1 MPACRLC
8 LLAAGLLLGLLL
20 FTPLSATGTD
30 EAEKPGVC
38 PQLEPITD
46 CVLECTL
53 DKDCADNRKCCQ
65 AGCSSV
71 CSKPNGPSE
80 GELSGTDTKLSETDT
95 TTQSAGL
102 DHTTSPLGGQVS
114 TKPPAVTRES
124 LGVQEKQGSCPS
136 VDLPKLGLC
145 EDQCQVD
152 SQCSGNMKCCR
163 NGCGKMA
170 CTTPKF

>member
-20 FTPLSATGTD
+20 FTPLSATVPPPLGW
-30 EAEKPGVC
+30 
-38 PQLEPITD
+38 
-46 CVLECTL
+46 
-53 DKDCADNRKCCQ
+53 
-65 AGCSSV
+65 
-71 CSKPNGPSE
+71 SE
-80 GELSGTDTKLSETDT
+80 GELSGSDTKLSETG
-95 TTQSAGL
+95 TTQSVGL
-102 DHTTSPLGGQVS
+102 DHTTQVS
-114 TKPPAVTRES
+114 TKPPAVTREG
-124 LGVQEKQGSCPS
+124 LGVREKQGTCPS
-136 VDLPKLGLC
+136 VDFPKLGLC

>member
-8 LLAAGLLLGLLL
+8 LLAAGLLLGLLP
-20 FTPLSATGTD
+20 FNPLSATG

-38 PQLEPITD
+38 PQLEPITG
-46 CVLECTL
+46 CVEECAL

-65 AGCSSV
+65 AGCSYV
-71 CSKPNGPSE
+71 CSEPNGLSE
-80 GELSGTDTKLSETDT
+80 GELSGTGTELSETGT

-102 DHTTSPLGGQVS
+102 AHTTPLSGGQVS
-114 TKPPAVTRES
+114 TKLLAVTR
-124 LGVQEKQGSCPS
+124 GGGDGEKQGSCPS
-136 VDLPKLGLC
+136 VDFPKLGLC
-145 EDQCQVD
+145 EDQCQAD

>member
-1 MPACRLC
+1 MDWSRVTVCD
-8 LLAAGLLLGLLL
+8 LLGSRFSVYSDVIRGHVLATFGLLLLISN
-20 FTPLSATGTD
+20 F
-30 EAEKPGVC
+30 ERPGVAC
-38 PQLEPITD
+38 PSLPVRTEMD
-46 CVLECTL
+46 
-53 DKDCADNRKCCQ
+53 ARY

-80 GELSGTDTKLSETDT
+80 GELSGTDTKLSETGT

-102 DHTTSPLGGQVS
+102 DHTTKPPGGQVS
-114 TKPPAVTRES
+114 TKPPAVTREG
-124 LGVQEKQGSCPS
+124 LGVREKQGTCPS
-136 VDLPKLGLC
+136 VDIPKLGLC

>member
-20 FTPLSATGTD
+20 FTPISVTGAD
-30 EAEKPGVC
+30 AEKPGEC

-71 CSKPNGPSE
+71 CSKPN
-80 GELSGTDTKLSETDT
+80 
-95 TTQSAGL
+95 
-102 DHTTSPLGGQVS
+102 
-114 TKPPAVTRES
+114 
-124 LGVQEKQGSCPS
+124 EKQGTCPS
-136 VDLPKLGLC
+136 VDIPKLGLC

>member
-1 MPACRLC
+1 MKRSGKLPGWRKLPSRGSSPR
-8 LLAAGLLLGLLL
+8 GLGTLKPSIGEFSSVRDPWLG
-20 FTPLSATGTD
+20 GTD
-30 EAEKPGVC
+30 AEKPGEC

-80 GELSGTDTKLSETDT
+80 GELSGTDTKLSETGT

-102 DHTTSPLGGQVS
+102 DHTTKPPGGQVS
-114 TKPPAVTRES
+114 TKP
-124 LGVQEKQGSCPS
+124 
-136 VDLPKLGLC
+136 
-145 EDQCQVD
+145 
-152 SQCSGNMKCCR
+152 
-163 NGCGKMA
+163 
-170 CTTPKF
+170 